1 MKLLDELYQKE
12 SWLRSTPGMKFVNVK
27 LTHEE
32 LVDILAALE
41 ITKNVVSMP
50 NAFTNEKEA

>member
-12 SWLRSTPGMKFVNVK
+12 SWLRATPGMKFVNVK
-27 LTHEE
+27 LTHED
-32 LVDILAALE
+32 LMDILAALE

-50 NAFTNEKEA
+50 KTLTQAKES